1 MLLKMIN
8 QKILISI
15 IQQILLKD
23 VTIDVK
29 VVSKEETQ
37 IIIIVIDVLMDTSLF
52 IIKLDIVYLLQKNQ
66 MIVI

>member
-37 IIIIVIDVLMDTSLF
+37 IIIIVIDVLMDISLF

>member
-1 MLLKMIN
+1 MIN